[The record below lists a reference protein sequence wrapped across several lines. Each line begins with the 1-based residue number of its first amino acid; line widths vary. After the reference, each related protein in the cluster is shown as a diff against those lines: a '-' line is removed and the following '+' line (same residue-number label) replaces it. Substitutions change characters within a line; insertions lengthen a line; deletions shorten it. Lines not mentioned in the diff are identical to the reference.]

1 MCGDVGDPPKGVIGP
16 RTYSIV
22 CPSPI
27 KASSPVLFWV
37 VAGALGILEALIVV
51 AALRMRTT
59 GGVQRGIVG
68 SRPMEVLWTLLPAL
82 LLAAMVYLSFQT
94 YQDNVDATSD
104 DNAAAS
110 ASGYAWVNESTAV

>member
-1 MCGDVGDPPKGVIGP
+1 MGAIGP
-16 RTYSIV
+16 QTYSAV
-22 CPSPI
+22 CPSPV

-37 VAGALGILEALIVV
+37 VVGALGVLEALIVV

-59 GGVQRGIVG
+59 GGGQRGAVG

-94 YQDNVDATSD
+94 YQDDADAPSD
-104 DNAAAS
+104 DNAPSS
-110 ASGYAWVNESTAV
+110 ASGSTSVDGDTAA